1 MNKKKKP
8 DGVTVMLDGDITLEL
23 NRARQA
29 VIDSLNL
36 GGYNGLALA
45 PSLGALARMT
55 LRKAL
60 GLPENKNDDPKA

>member
-1 MNKKKKP
+1 MSKKKKP
-8 DGVTVMLDGDITLEL
+8 DGVTVMLDAEISLEL

-29 VIDSLNL
+29 VIEALNL
-36 GGYNGLALA
+36 GGYNGLAMA

-60 GLPENKNDDPKA
+60 GLPENKNDDAKA